1 MQRRKTRTVSVR
13 NVKIGFGHPI
23 SVQSMCDIP
32 TSDHDGC
39 LRQISRL
46 KECGCDIVRLTVNTA
61 EAAKGF
67 AKIRENTDMPLV
79 ADIHFDYKM
88 ALAAIDAGAD
98 KIRIN
103 PGNIGDADKVK
114 QVADACRVKGLP
126 IRIGVNG
133 GSLEKDILA
142 KYGRVCPEAL
152 CESALYH
159 ASLLERFDF
168 TDIVLSVK
176 SSDVFT
182 NVEATALLAEKCDFP
197 IHIGVTEAGALP
209 EGLIKNSAGIGALLS
224 RGIGD
229 TLRISL
235 TDPPEE
241 EVKAGI
247 KLLKALKLRKGIDLV
262 ACPTCGRTQIDLKR
276 LYAELRPRLDELECG
291 KELTVALMGC
301 VVNGPGEAKE
311 ADIGVAGGKNEA
323 VLIRKGQIVGKIN
336 EEDIVDTLI
345 SEVKD
350 LLN

>member
-1 MQRRKTRTVSVR
+1 MERRMTRTVRVR
-13 NVKIGFGHPI
+13 DIYIGSGHPI

-32 TSDHDGC
+32 TSDAERC
-39 LRQISRL
+39 LEQIRRL
-46 KECGCDIVRLTVNTA
+46 KACGCDIVRLTVNSA

-67 AKIRENTDMPLV
+67 AKIREETDMPLV

-103 PGNIGDADKVK
+103 PGNIGDADRVK
-114 QVADACRVKGLP
+114 AVVNACARKGLP

-168 TDIVLSVK
+168 GDIVLSVK

-182 NVEATALLAEKCDFP
+182 NVEATSLLAARCDYP

-209 EGLIKNSAGIGALLS
+209 EGLIKNSAGIGALLTC
-224 RGIGD
+224 GIGD

-262 ACPTCGRTQIDLKR
+262 SCPTCGRTQIDLKR
-276 LYAELRPRLDELECG
+276 LYSELRPRLDELECG
-291 KELTVALMGC
+291 KDITVALMGC
-301 VVNGPGEAKE
+301 VVNGPGEARE
-311 ADIGVAGGKNEA
+311 ADVGVAGGKGEA
-323 VLIRKGQIVGKIN
+323 VLIRKGKIIGN
-336 EEDIVDTLI
+336 IDEKDIVDTLI